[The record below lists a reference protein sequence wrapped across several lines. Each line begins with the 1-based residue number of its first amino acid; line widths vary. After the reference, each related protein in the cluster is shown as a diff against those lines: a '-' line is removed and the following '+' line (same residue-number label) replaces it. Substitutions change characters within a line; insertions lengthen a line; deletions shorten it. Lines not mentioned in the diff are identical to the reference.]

1 MAVKQGSWV
10 QIEKVL
16 LEPAERSERLPEET
30 RRVPFRL
37 RAKGILAEDCEQ
49 GGEATIT
56 TACGRRMTGL
66 LVAENPAF
74 THSFGSQV
82 TEFLGLGD
90 SLRALWRKS
99 DD

>member
-1 MAVKQGSWV
+1 MTVKQGSWV
-10 QIEKVL
+10 QIEAVL
-16 LEPAERSERLPEET
+16 LEPRQRSDRLPEET
-30 RRVPFRL
+30 RQVPFRL
-37 RAKGILAEDCEQ
+37 RAKGILAGDCEP

-56 TACGRRMTGL
+56 TACGRRLKGV

-90 SLRALWRKS
+90 ALRALWEEER
-99 DD
+99 

>member
-10 QIEKVL
+10 QIEEVL
-16 LEPAERSERLPEET
+16 LEPRQRSERLPAET
-30 RRVPFRL
+30 RQ
-37 RAKGILAEDCEQ
+37 GILAGDCEP

-56 TACGRRMTGL
+56 TACGRRLKGV

-90 SLRALWRKS
+90 ALRALWEEER
-99 DD
+99 